1 MALGSVGGREGRV
14 YTSLGSS
21 SWIAVNT
28 KEPVL
33 DFKTK
38 PYVFAHIQENMYTSA
53 FSIFAGGALLGGVR
67 DTLCKDLLE
76 KEDPY
81 RVMTEEI
88 RELPPGSNGV
98 IFNPSLAGGTSQD
111 KSVNIRGAFLGLNLG
126 TGRAELVHAAMEG
139 IAMNLKLSLDE
150 LERHAELEKGIQFCG
165 GGARNPYWMQM
176 FADVFNIIYSKNSPS
191 STGWR

>member
-53 FSIFAGGALLGGVR
+53 FSIFAGG
-67 DTLCKDLLE
+67 
-76 KEDPY
+76 
-81 RVMTEEI
+81 
-88 RELPPGSNGV
+88 
-98 IFNPSLAGGTSQD
+98 TSQD

-150 LERHAELEKGIQFCG
+150 LEKSC
-165 GGARNPYWMQM
+165 
-176 FADVFNIIYSKNSPS
+176 
-191 STGWR
+191 